1 MAIPVFYSLASAKKQ
16 DKRVWRYIYT
26 KHYEDTE
33 PWPLDT
39 GQDTEKLKYG
49 VNVSLYRKTVI
60 IKEKEWKYGKQTSKG
75 FIILERSGGGGGGCH
90 GWGGGGD

>member
-1 MAIPVFYSLASAKKQ
+1 MFMAVPVFNSLASAKNRIKECC
-16 DKRVWRYIYT
+16 KWRYIYT

-49 VNVSLYRKTVI
+49 DNVSLYRKTVI
-60 IKEKEWKYGKQTSKG
+60 VKEKEWKYGKQTCKG
-75 FIILERSGGGGGGCH
+75 L
-90 GWGGGGD
+90 